1 MAENDEIEYHLKLH
15 TIDELFAEP
24 SADPWDP
31 TSRYESGFDEVV
43 NYFHLHPL
51 RNHTIRLNIS
61 LDGEAVDDNLG
72 RKTIE
77 AIKRYCDYQIAD
89 NKRQVAEVRLEG
101 KRSLITS
108 IPVLLIIIGIGVL
121 IFLIPYLTDTVKS
134 YLAAGLGVFTWVTLW
149 NPADLLIY
157 AWRPLLR
164 DKHLYEKI
172 RDGEITLK
180 SSQADS
186 PHLE

>member
-1 MAENDEIEYHLKLH
+1 MTENNEIEYHLKLH
-15 TIDELFAEP
+15 TLDELFAEP
-24 SADPWDP
+24 LADPWDP
-31 TSRYESGFDEVV
+31 TSRYVSGLDEVA
-43 NYFHLHPL
+43 NYLHLQRL
-51 RNHTIRLNIS
+51 RYQTVHLTIS
-61 LDGEAVDDNLG
+61 LDAEGVNDDLR

-77 AIKRYCDYQIAD
+77 AIKRYCDYQIAE
-89 NKRQVAEVRLEG
+89 NTRQIAEVRLEG
-101 KRSLITS
+101 RRSLVTS

-157 AWRPLLR
+157 AWRPLLH
-164 DKHLYEKI
+164 DKHMYEKI
-172 RDGEITLK
+172 RDGEIVLK

-186 PHLE
+186 PHQE